1 MMLQHIKVPTDG
13 QKITVNADFT
23 LNVPDQPVIP
33 YIEGDGTG
41 VDITP
46 VMLKV
51 VDAAVA
57 KAYGGRRKIAWME
70 VFAGEK
76 STQVYGPDVWLPA
89 ETLDVVREYVVSIKG
104 PLTTPVGGGIRS
116 LNVALRQE
124 LDLYVCLRPV
134 RYFNGV
140 PSPLREPHKT
150 DMVIFRENSEDIY
163 AGIEWAAE
171 SPEAKKVIEFLTR
184 EMGVRKIRF
193 PATSAIGIKPVSREG
208 TERLVRK
215 ALQYAID
222 NDKPSVTI
230 VHKGN
235 IMKYTEGG
243 FRDWGYALAQREFGA
258 ELIDGGP
265 WCKFKNPRTGKDIVV
280 KDSIADAFLQQILLR
295 PAEYSVIATL
305 NLNGDYVS
313 DALAAQVGGIGIAP
327 GANMSDSVAMFE
339 ATHGTAPKYAGKD
352 YVNPG
357 SLILSAEMMLRHMG
371 WTEAADLIIS
381 SMAKAIVSKRV
392 TYDFARLMEGA
403 TQVSCSG
410 FGEVMIENM

>member
-1 MMLQHIKVPTDG
+1 MAYQHIALPPQG
-13 QKITVNADFT
+13 QKITVNADMS

-41 VDITP
+41 IDITP

-51 VDAAVA
+51 VDAAVGR
-57 KAYGGRRKIAWME
+57 AYGGGRKIHWME
-70 VFAGEK
+70 MYAGEK
-76 STQVYGPDVWLPA
+76 ATQVYGPDVWLPE
-89 ETLDVVREYVVSIKG
+89 ETLAAAREFVVSIKG
-104 PLTTPVGGGIRS
+104 PLAIPAAGGVGS
-116 LNVALRQE
+116 LNVALRQA
-124 LDLYVCLRPV
+124 LDLYVCLRPIQ
-134 RYFNGV
+134 YFQGV
-140 PSPLREPHKT
+140 PSPLKEPEKT
-150 DMVIFRENSEDIY
+150 HMAIFRENSEDIY
-163 AGIEWAAE
+163 AGIEYPAQSE
-171 SPEAKKVIEFLTR
+171 QAKKVIDFLTR

-193 PATSAIGIKPVSREG
+193 PETSAIGIKPVSIEG

-222 NDKPSVTI
+222 NDKPSVTL

-235 IMKYTEGG
+235 IMKFTEGG
-243 FRDWGYALAQREFGA
+243 FRDWGYELAKKEFGA
-258 ELIDGGP
+258 QEIDGGP
-265 WCKFKNPRTGKDIVV
+265 WMKFKNPRTGRDITV
-280 KDSIADAFLQQILLR
+280 KDAIADAFLQQILLR

-327 GANMSDSVAMFE
+327 GANLSDSVAMFE

-357 SLILSAEMMLRHMG
+357 SEILSAEMMLRHMG
-371 WTEAADLIIS
+371 WTEAADVIIA
-381 SMAKAIVSKRV
+381 SMEKSILQKRV

-410 FGEVMIENM
+410 FGQVLIENM